1 MLEIGKNTSFVVR
14 EEFIHACSSLK
25 AVFLSDF
32 HFTKHSKAFAN
43 DLVESLNRINPDL
56 ILFGG
61 DYFDTKKFLKGRG
74 VDKTATLIT
83 RFAGSFMVGIVL
95 MAIYIALVRP
105 GGLEATWAF
114 FNLVFII
121 NVSILLTNFYS
132 LKIDKTGLTRKTKD
146 DGIYAPLV
154 LVIMSAI
161 LCYGLA
167 DKIYV

>member
-1 MLEIGKNTSFVVR
+1 MNDKFNNIFYLIVYL
-14 EEFIHACSSLK
+14 A
-25 AVFLSDF
+25 
-32 HFTKHSKAFAN
+32 HFTIVASYAFQ
-43 DLVESLNRINPDL
+43 LV
-56 ILFGG
+56 FG
-61 DYFDTKKFLKGRG
+61 TKKFLKGRG

-95 MAIYIALVRP
+95 MAIYIAFIRS

-121 NVSILLTNFYS
+121 NISILFTNFYS
-132 LKIDKTGLTRKTKD
+132 LKIDKTGLTKKTKN
-146 DGIYAPLV
+146 DGIYAPLILV
-154 LVIMSAI
+154 LLSAI

>member
-1 MLEIGKNTSFVVR
+1 MNDKFNNIFYLIVYLAH
-14 EEFIHACSSLK
+14 FIIVASYAFQL
-25 AVFLSDF
+25 VF
-32 HFTKHSKAFAN
+32 
-43 DLVESLNRINPDL
+43 
-56 ILFGG
+56 G
-61 DYFDTKKFLKGRG
+61 TKKFLKGRG

-95 MAIYIALVRP
+95 MAIYIAFIRS

-121 NVSILLTNFYS
+121 NISILFTNFYS
-132 LKIDKTGLTRKTKD
+132 LKIDKTGLTKKTKN
-146 DGIYAPLV
+146 DGIYAPLILV
-154 LVIMSAI
+154 LLSAI